1 MPGSWYDVVIVGGG
15 SAGCVLA
22 ARLTEDAARSVLL
35 LEAGPDYPAADIP
48 PELLDGRHGPSIASH
63 DWALHGTVSGR
74 RMELPRGR
82 VIGGCSATN
91 AGFALRGAPADYDGW
106 GVTGW
111 SFADVL
117 PSFVALERDLDFGG
131 AAYHG
136 ASGPVPIRR
145 YRGAEQ
151 SAVAAAA
158 ADSLAAAGLPLV
170 ADHNAPGA
178 VGVAA
183 APVNVLDGRRM
194 STALTYLEPARARRN
209 LTVRGGSQVEQ
220 IRLEG
225 GRAVGV
231 RLVGGEVIT
240 AADVIVSAGTYHS
253 PGLLHASGVHLPGVG
268 ANLIDH
274 PAVSIDLPYF
284 GPTDDTAQFQL
295 VATLHSSANNTATGA
310 PDLQI
315 LVGGPFPPAATG
327 GPAVFFIGAALL
339 KPRSRGRVDH
349 TIDLNYFDHPD
360 DLPRLVEAIDRV
372 GAAVAGT
379 AIQTLTQGQRL
390 TPRLAGTELNDWIP
404 AHTWSYHHP
413 VGTCALGT
421 VVDAQCRVHGVDGL
435 SVVDASVMPD
445 IPSANTN
452 IPTIMIAERVAA
464 LGRGDPPEN
473 TPR

>member
-48 PELLDGRHGPSIASH
+48 PELLDSRHGPSIASH

-74 RMELPRGR
+74 RMGLPRGR

-91 AGFALRGAPADYDGW
+91 AGFALAVRRPIT
-106 GVTGW
+106 TGG
-111 SFADVL
+111 VL
-117 PSFVALERDLDFGG
+117 PVGLSPMCCPVSSRW
-131 AAYHG
+131 
-136 ASGPVPIRR
+136 SGTWTSAVPPTTVRVVRCRSGR
-145 YRGAEQ
+145 YLGAEQ

-284 GPTDDTAQFQL
+284 GPTDDTAQVQL
-295 VATLHSSANNTATGA
+295 VATCTAQRTTRQPGRPTCRSSSAARSLPQRPAGRRSSSSAPRCSNPDHGA
-310 PDLQI
+310 
-315 LVGGPFPPAATG
+315 GWT
-327 GPAVFFIGAALL
+327 
-339 KPRSRGRVDH
+339 
-349 TIDLNYFDHPD
+349 
-360 DLPRLVEAIDRV
+360 
-372 GAAVAGT
+372 
-379 AIQTLTQGQRL
+379 
-390 TPRLAGTELNDWIP
+390 TPSI
-404 AHTWSYHHP
+404 
-413 VGTCALGT
+413 
-421 VVDAQCRVHGVDGL
+421 
-435 SVVDASVMPD
+435 
-445 IPSANTN
+445 
-452 IPTIMIAERVAA
+452 
-464 LGRGDPPEN
+464 
-473 TPR
+473 